1 MGLNQGSNLE
11 AGDKAGEES
20 PPASCGRPDNSWAAA
35 KTVVGSHFTGAGHV
49 TWLLLTASDTYFQA
63 HAWRQLLWE
72 PRHQG
77 GSSWFDQP
85 NQ

>member
-20 PPASCGRPDNSWAAA
+20 PPASCGRPDNSWPAA
-35 KTVVGSHFTGAGHV
+35 KTVARSNFTGAGHV
-49 TWLLLTASDTYFQA
+49 TWLLLTTSDTYS
-63 HAWRQLLWE
+63 HVWTQLLWE
-72 PRHQG
+72 PRQQG
-77 GSSWFDQP
+77 GCSWFDQP